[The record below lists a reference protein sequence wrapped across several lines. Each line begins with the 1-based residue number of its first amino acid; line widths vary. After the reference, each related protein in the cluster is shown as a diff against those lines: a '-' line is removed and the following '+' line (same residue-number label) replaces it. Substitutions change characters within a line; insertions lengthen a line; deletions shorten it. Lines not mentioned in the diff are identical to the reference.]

1 MVDESKSNGA
11 EMPDIRGDA
20 PSDVLLEVRELKK
33 YFPIQKGL
41 LRRTTG
47 HVKAV
52 DGINLFIRKGETL
65 GLVGESGCGKTT
77 TGRCIVRVYEPTAG
91 EILFHGDGSA
101 IDLNRLDRRE
111 LKTFRRHMQMIF
123 QDPFSSLNPR
133 MTVLELVGEPL
144 LAHGIARGQELEN
157 RVAEMV
163 VDVGL
168 KVEHLQ
174 RYPHSFSGGQRQR
187 IGIARALVQRPKLVV
202 CDEPVSALD
211 VSVQSQVVNLL
222 QDLQAELDL
231 TYLFVAHDMSVVRQI
246 SNRIAVMYVGKL
258 VEVAESEELLRNPKH
273 PYSETLLSAV
283 PRPNPHHRSQRMN
296 LEGEP
301 ADPANAPSGCVFHP
315 RCKYME
321 DICKTEVPALAELTP
336 GHHVACHFA
345 DSLELQ
351 GIAYAD

>member
-1 MVDESKSNGA
+1 
-11 EMPDIRGDA
+11 
-20 PSDVLLEVRELKK
+20 
-33 YFPIQKGL
+33 
-41 LRRTTG
+41 
-47 HVKAV
+47 
-52 DGINLFIRKGETL
+52 
-65 GLVGESGCGKTT
+65 
-77 TGRCIVRVYEPTAG
+77 
-91 EILFHGDGSA
+91 
-101 IDLNRLDRRE
+101 
-111 LKTFRRHMQMIF
+111 MQMIF

-144 LAHGIARGQELEN
+144 LAHGIARGQELED

-163 VDVGL
+163 RAVGL
-168 KVEHLQ
+168 RVEHLP

-222 QDLQAELDL
+222 PDLQSDLDL
-231 TYLFVAHDMSVVRQI
+231 TYLFVAHDMSVVRQV

-258 VEVAESEELLRNPKH
+258 VEVAESEELLRGPKH

-283 PRPNPHHRSQRMN
+283 PRPNPHHHMQRLN

-301 ADPANAPSGCVFHP
+301 ADPANAPPGCVFHP
-315 RCKYME
+315 RCRYME
-321 DICKTEVPALAELTP
+321 DICQTEVPTLIELTP

-345 DSLELQ
+345 DQLELQ
-351 GIAYAD
+351 GIDYSRSPQA

>member
-1 MVDESKSNGA
+1 MS
-11 EMPDIRGDA
+11 GDNEL
-20 PSDVLLEVRELKK
+20 LLEVSDLRM

-47 HVKAV
+47 YVKAV
-52 DGINLFIRKGETL
+52 DGVSLTIKKGETL

-77 TGRCIVRVYEPTAG
+77 TGRCIVRVYQPTGG
-91 EILFHGDGSA
+91 EIVFHDEGEVVD
-101 IDLNRLDRRE
+101 INRLTRQD
-111 LKTFRRHMQMIF
+111 LKSFRRNMQMIF

-144 LAHGIARGQELEN
+144 LAHGIARGQELED

-163 VDVGL
+163 NAVGL
-168 KVEHLQ
+168 RVEHLP

-222 QDLQAELDL
+222 QDLQSELDL
-231 TYLFVAHDMSVVRQI
+231 TYLFVAHDMSVVRQV

-283 PRPNPHHRSQRMN
+283 PRPNPHHHMQRLN

-301 ADPANAPSGCVFHP
+301 ADPANAPPGCVFHP
-315 RCKYME
+315 RCRYME
-321 DICKTEVPALAELTP
+321 DICKTEVPALTEMTP

-345 DSLELQ
+345 EQLELQ
-351 GIAYAD
+351 GIAYSETPRS